1 MDGIG
6 DFSQTSRV
14 LEKAWEISDASAEKE
29 THWRDIM
36 KEFGFTLLFN

>member
-6 DFSQTSRV
+6 DFSQTLKI
-14 LEKAWEISDASAEKE
+14 LEQAWQARDASPGQE

-36 KEFGFTLLFN
+36 NEFGWTLLFN